1 MNKIRNTILILA
13 LSLGVVSCNDY
24 LDINENPN
32 SAHIEDVSPK
42 LIFPGAAVSIHAVQT
57 AGAGS
62 MMELGSTMMNS
73 WGINCYSFTSGY
85 FGREFTLSTVDG
97 SFYSGI
103 WSTIY
108 LQCANFKLIEDYNN
122 ADRTQDNYVAMAK
135 IMKAFYMQYIVDL
148 YGDAPYSEA
157 FNRGFN
163 TTPKY
168 DDDKNIYK
176 ALISDLDASI
186 ALIDNAGSNVIVP
199 GAEDV
204 IFAGAMDKWKN
215 FARTIK
221 LRMLLR
227 MSNVTGDMATYRDS
241 KLADFNGLT
250 VADFNTGNVIV
261 NPGYSSANDDKMN
274 PFLVSYRVNSAGST
288 AARYNWITASEHMAI
303 ALNGNRVGSLTPF
316 STLPSDAKF
325 NGIVDPRSFRLFSSV
340 TYQGVSQVK
349 GTRQGALPGEPGAP
363 LDLTT
368 VSKFASGNFVGNTS
382 VSTIGQVISASNTR
396 GGMIMSLAETKFLL
410 AEAAL
415 RYPAIFG
422 SDAQASTYFN
432 AGIDASASWLGAT
445 MGTYKTTISTRTGLG
460 WTGSFNNKLEAIMTQ
475 KWIGL
480 TNVSPI
486 ESYID
491 YLRTGYPFTPMAAS
505 AAVAN
510 KPYRLMYPSTEFS
523 ANSANVPNI
532 TSQQLFVKNQ
542 YTPFW
547 NQN

>member
-1 MNKIRNTILILA
+1 MNKIKSTILILS

-32 SAHIEDVSPK
+32 SAHIENVAPK

-62 MMELGSTMMNS
+62 MMELGGTMMNS
-73 WGINCYSFTSGY
+73 WALNSYSFTSGF
-85 FGREFTLSTVDG
+85 FGREFTLNTVDG

-122 ADRTQDNYVAMAK
+122 SDHAQDNYVAMAK

-148 YGDAPYSEA
+148 YGDSPYSEA
-157 FNRGFN
+157 FMRGFN

-186 ALIDNAGSNVIVP
+186 ALINSANSNAIAP
-199 GAEDV
+199 GGEDV
-204 IFAGAMDKWKN
+204 VFTGDMNKWKN

-227 MSNVTGDMATYRDS
+227 MSNVTGEMATYRDS
-241 KLADFNGLT
+241 KLADFNGT
-250 VADFNTGNVIV
+250 PVTDFNIVNVVV
-261 NPGYSSANDDKMN
+261 NPGYSNANDDKMN
-274 PFLVSYRVNSAGST
+274 PFVASYRANSAGST

-303 ALNGNRVGSLTPF
+303 ALNGNRVGSVT
-316 STLPSDAKF
+316 SYSSLPSDAKF
-325 NGIVDPRSFRLFSSV
+325 NGIVDPRSSRLFSSV
-340 TYQGVSQVK
+340 TYQGVAQVK

-368 VSKFASGNFVGNTS
+368 VSKFANATFAGSLPG
-382 VSTIGQVISASNTR
+382 STIAQTISSSNTR

-422 SDAQASTYFN
+422 GDVQANSYFN
-432 AGIDASASWLGAT
+432 DAIDASASWLGAT
-445 MGTYKTTISTRTGLG
+445 IGTYKTTIATRTGLG

-480 TNVSPI
+480 TNVSPV

-491 YLRTGYPFTPMAAS
+491 YLRTGYPFTPMAVT

-510 KPYRLMYPSTEFS
+510 KPYRLMYPSTETA

>member
-1 MNKIRNTILILA
+1 MNKIINTILILS

-57 AGAGS
+57 GGAGS
-62 MMELGSTMMNS
+62 LMELGGTMMNS
-73 WGINCYSFTSGY
+73 WALNSYSFTSGY
-85 FGREFTLSTVDG
+85 FGREFTLSTVDS

-157 FNRGFN
+157 FKRSFN

-168 DDDKNIYK
+168 DDDQSIYK

-186 ALIDNAGSNVIVP
+186 SLIDNAGSTAIVP
-199 GAEDV
+199 GGEDV
-204 IFAGAMDKWKN
+204 IFSGSMGKWKN

-250 VADFNTGNVIV
+250 DADFNMGNVIV
-261 NPGYSSANDDKMN
+261 NPGYSGANDDKMN
-274 PFLVSYRVNSAGST
+274 PFLVSYRVNSAGAT
-288 AARYNWITASEHMAI
+288 AARYNWITVSEHMAI
-303 ALNGNRVGSLTPF
+303 ALNGNTVGSVTPF

-325 NGIVDPRSFRLFSSV
+325 NGIVDPRRFRLFSSV
-340 TYQGVSQVK
+340 TYQGVPQVK
-349 GTRQGALPGEPGAP
+349 GTRQGALPGESGAP

-368 VSKFASGNFVGNTS
+368 VSKFANGNFAG
-382 VSTIGQVISASNTR
+382 SASLTIANGNAR

-415 RYPAIFG
+415 RYPTIFG
-422 SDAQASTYFN
+422 SDAQANTYFN
-432 AGIDASASWLGAT
+432 AGIDASASWLGTT
-445 MGTYKTTISTRTGLG
+445 MGTYKTDIATRTGLG

-505 AAVAN
+505 ATVAN

>member
-1 MNKIRNTILILA
+1 MNKIRNTILILS

-32 SAHIEDVSPK
+32 SAHIEDVTPN

-57 AGAGS
+57 GGAGS

-73 WGINCYSFTSGY
+73 WGINSYSFTSGY

-122 ADRTQDNYVAMAK
+122 ADHRQDNYVAMAK

-148 YGDAPYSEA
+148 YGDSPYSEA
-157 FNRGFN
+157 FMRSAN

-168 DDDKNIYK
+168 DDDASIYK

-186 ALIDNAGSNVIVP
+186 ALIDNVGSNAIVP
-199 GAEDV
+199 GGEDV
-204 IFAGAMDKWKN
+204 IFTGDMSNWKN

-241 KLADFNGLT
+241 KLADFNGLAVT
-250 VADFNTGNVIV
+250 DFNTGNVIV

-303 ALNGNRVGSLTPF
+303 ALNGNQVGSVTPF

-325 NGIVDPRSFRLFSSV
+325 NGIVDPRRFRLFSSV
-340 TYQGVSQVK
+340 TYQGTPQVK

-363 LDLTT
+363 LDLTA
-368 VSKFASGNFVGNTS
+368 VSKFANGNFAGS
-382 VSTIGQVISASNTR
+382 QPLTIANANDR

-422 SDAQASTYFN
+422 GDALASTYFD

-445 MGTYKTTISTRTGLG
+445 IGTYKTTISTRTGLG

-491 YLRTGYPFTPMAAS
+491 YLRTGYPFTPMAVS

-510 KPYRLMYPSTEFS
+510 KPYRLMYPSTEYS

>member
-1 MNKIRNTILILA
+1 MNKIKNTILVLA
-13 LSLGVVSCNDY
+13 LSLGAVSCNDY

-32 SAHIEDVSPK
+32 SAHIENVTPK
-42 LIFPGAAVSIHAVQT
+42 FIFPGAAVSIHEAQT
-57 AGAGS
+57 GGAGS
-62 MMELGSTMMNS
+62 MMELGSTMTNS
-73 WGINCYSFTSGY
+73 WATNSYSFTSGY
-85 FGREFTLSTVDG
+85 FGREFTLNTVDG
-97 SFYSGI
+97 SFYSDI

-108 LQCANFKLIEDYNN
+108 LQCANFKLIEDYNY
-122 ADRTQDNYVAMAK
+122 ADHTQDNYVAMAK

-157 FNRGFN
+157 FMRSFN

-186 ALIDNAGSNVIVP
+186 ALIDNAGSTAIVP
-199 GAEDV
+199 GTEDV
-204 IFAGAMDKWKN
+204 IFSGAMAKWKN
-215 FARTIK
+215 FATTIK

-241 KLADFNGLT
+241 KLADFNGSAVT
-250 VADFNTGNVIV
+250 DYNTGNVIV

-274 PFLVSYRVNSAGST
+274 PFLVSYRVNSAGSN
-288 AARYNWITASEHMAI
+288 AARYSWITASEHMAI
-303 ALNGNRVGSLTPF
+303 ALNGNKVGSVTPF

-340 TYQGVSQVK
+340 TYQGVPQVK

-368 VSKFASGNFVGNTS
+368 VSKFANGNFSGSASLSIASGN
-382 VSTIGQVISASNTR
+382 AR
-396 GGMIMSLAETKFLL
+396 GGMVMSLAETKFLL

-422 SDAQASTYFN
+422 GDAQANTYFN
-432 AGIDASASWLGAT
+432 AGIDASVSWLGAT
-445 MGTYKTTISTRTGLG
+445 VGTYKTTIATRTGLG
-460 WTGSFNNKLEAIMTQ
+460 WTGSFNDKIEAIMTQ

-491 YLRTGYPFTPMAAS
+491 YLRTGYPFTPMATS

>member
-1 MNKIRNTILILA
+1 MNKIRNTILILS

-32 SAHIEDVSPK
+32 SAHIEDVTPN

-73 WGINCYSFTSGY
+73 WGINSYSFTSGY
-85 FGREFTLSTVDG
+85 FGREFTLSTVDS

-122 ADRTQDNYVAMAK
+122 ADHRQDNYVAMAK

-148 YGDAPYSEA
+148 YGDSPYSEA
-157 FNRGFN
+157 FMRNAN

-176 ALISDLDASI
+176 ALISDLDTSI
-186 ALIDNAGSNVIVP
+186 DLIDNAGSTAIAP
-199 GAEDV
+199 GGEDV
-204 IFAGAMDKWKN
+204 IFSGNMNNWKN

-241 KLADFNGLT
+241 KLADFNGLPVT
-250 VADFNTGNVIV
+250 AFNTGNVIV
-261 NPGYSSANDDKMN
+261 NPGYSSANDSKMN
-274 PFLVSYRVNSAGST
+274 PFVASYRVNSAGSA
-288 AARYNWITASEHMAI
+288 AARYSWITASEHMAI
-303 ALNGNRVGSLTPF
+303 ALNGNKVGSVTPF

-325 NGIVDPRSFRLFSSV
+325 NDIVDPRRFRLFTSV
-340 TYQGVSQVK
+340 TYQGVPQVK

-363 LDLTT
+363 LDLNT
-368 VSKFASGNFVGNTS
+368 VSKFAPGNFGTS
-382 VSTIGQVISASNTR
+382 STAVADIISASNNR
-396 GGMIMSLAETKFLL
+396 GGMIMSLAETQFLL

-422 SDAQASTYFN
+422 GDAQASTYFN

-445 MGTYKTTISTRTGLG
+445 IGTYKTTIATRTGLG
-460 WTGSFNNKLEAIMTQ
+460 WTGSFNDKLEAIMTQ

-491 YLRTGYPFTPMAAS
+491 YLRTGYPFTPMAVS
-505 AAVAN
+505 ATVAN
-510 KPYRLMYPSTEFS
+510 KPYRLMYPSTEYS